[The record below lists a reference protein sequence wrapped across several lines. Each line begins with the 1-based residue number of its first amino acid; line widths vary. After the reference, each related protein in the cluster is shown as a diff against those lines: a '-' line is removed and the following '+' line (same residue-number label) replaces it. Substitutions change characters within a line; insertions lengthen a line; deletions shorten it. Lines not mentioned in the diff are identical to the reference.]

1 MTIYH
6 NSGRKYEHQ
15 TNDHI
20 FFICFLSPNCFGDS
34 FFQLKIVKIHFHRS
48 LLWPIVVWKIMTFGG
63 DTCEIQIFSCSIQKI
78 YTLRKKNKPGFTFSI
93 ELRTNSKIFRVI
105 SWSIDVDKTEKIIF
119 RPKSKDI
126 TKKLNFRI
134 SSQQMYI
141 SEQMK
146 YLGVMLD

>member
-1 MTIYH
+1 
-6 NSGRKYEHQ
+6 
-15 TNDHI
+15 
-20 FFICFLSPNCFGDS
+20 
-34 FFQLKIVKIHFHRS
+34 
-48 LLWPIVVWKIMTFGG
+48 MTFGG